1 MNHRI
6 PPAEA
11 ILKLAAVGIVSN
23 HDGTRRGSFEI
34 PVSKLQLAVSIV
46 WRVYLSR
53 INQEV
58 AAPFRQAGRQQPVIV
73 KIVREEIGEGVIVI
87 ERENIERRT
96 YAGGAIVSVCLREQP
111 EYSII
116 SAAGVDY
123 RDMMSG
129 EKPMLEIIELLQTDE
144 SWPECIRMGQR
155 ITQSP
160 EFDFLEMAGQM
171 HLVVDN
177 TEGPDE
183 LGHMLWD
190 YDRIDT
196 ESLVLTQERTSRYF
210 GGQHYTPRKDVIF
223 ALVDAFQTGRVQ
235 VAEDL
240 SLAQMLETA
249 LGNLS
254 MRSSDETSAIIVAVA
269 LTAWKAAQELPFDDY
284 PDFYNQGDD
293 LSNWGL
299 K

>member
-1 MNHRI
+1 MIDH
-6 PPAEA
+6 
-11 ILKLAAVGIVSN
+11 
-23 HDGTRRGSFEI
+23 
-34 PVSKLQLAVSIV
+34 
-46 WRVYLSR
+46 
-53 INQEV
+53 
-58 AAPFRQAGRQQPVIV
+58 
-73 KIVREEIGEGVIVI
+73 
-87 ERENIERRT
+87 ENIERRT
-96 YAGGAIVSVCLREQP
+96 YAGGAIVSVVLREQP

-129 EKPMLEIIELLQTDE
+129 EKPTLEVIELLQTDE

-235 VAEDL
+235 VAEEL
-240 SLAQMLETA
+240 SLAQMLETE

-254 MRSSDETSAIIVAVA
+254 MRSSDEASAIIVAVA